1 MTAVPT
7 NRANERDDK
16 IEGDVAE
23 RERAP
28 AASFSFEERVAPGAA
43 STERTNDL
51 GIGASAFLPSLF
63 PFLQKNC
70 SPSVSLFLVVTSL
83 TRFVERWGW

>member
-28 AASFSFEERVAPGAA
+28 ARAFLWEKIAPGAV

-51 GIGASAFLPSLF
+51 GIGASPFLPSPLPCFLF
-63 PFLQKNC
+63 SKRTAHARSRCF
-70 SPSVSLFLVVTSL
+70 
-83 TRFVERWGW
+83 